1 MTGKSVVSNPTA
13 ASAPPHE
20 VQVDKCEDEDKT
32 HEVNSEVKV
41 SDILKERIGKICYAH
56 KLIIIELM
64 YFMYN
69 DYYLYNLI
77 IDIRATDE
85 LHNESE
91 EAKGD
96 DKVDV
101 GKCEVSESRSKIL
114 GKTSCV
120 VCITVYTYLYL
131 SHTIVN

>member
-77 IDIRATDE
+77 IDIRATK

-91 EAKGD
+91 EAKRD
-96 DKVDV
+96 NKVDMV
-101 GKCEVSESRSKIL
+101 TCEVSELGSELL
-114 GKTSCV
+114 GKTS
-120 VCITVYTYLYL
+120 
-131 SHTIVN
+131 